1 MCVSFRMKCVL
12 CNYQNNHVNE
22 LKEHYFKDHN
32 VDKNNVFFKKLI
44 EKKKILFTIESA
56 ITVMSLFF

>member
-1 MCVSFRMKCVL
+1 MKCVL

-44 EKKKILFTIESA
+44 EKKIYIIHHRKCNYCNEFVFLNKA
-56 ITVMSLFF
+56 